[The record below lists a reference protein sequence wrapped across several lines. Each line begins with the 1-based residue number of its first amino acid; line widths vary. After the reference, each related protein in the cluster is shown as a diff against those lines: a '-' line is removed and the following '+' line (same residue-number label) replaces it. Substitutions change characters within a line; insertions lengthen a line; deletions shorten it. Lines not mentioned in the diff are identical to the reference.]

1 MHFYKHVR
9 PELLRHSLNPYST
22 KPYYFDALLG
32 RKKPHRDMANLLL
45 DKNKN
50 IVTYLDTHDCDFNNP
65 ERWRWEKSGLVIEK
79 PVEWTVDRVNYHGY
93 RMTISQIIPLEIYN
107 QTAYSL
113 IAETSYSDHF
123 TFYTEKTVKPILA
136 QRLFITISGR
146 YALRNLRQIGFQT
159 FDNVLDESYDSTAGL
174 QERCKQAL
182 DQVRYLES
190 QNQETILENIR
201 PICEHNYAHMMR
213 TNWYGEYFMPAFVS
227 YFNL

>member
-1 MHFYKHVR
+1 M
-9 PELLRHSLNPYST
+9 
-22 KPYYFDALLG
+22 
-32 RKKPHRDMANLLL
+32 
-45 DKNKN
+45 
-50 IVTYLDTHDCDFNNP
+50 
-65 ERWRWEKSGLVIEK
+65 
-79 PVEWTVDRVNYHGY
+79 
-93 RMTISQIIPLEIYN
+93 EIYN

-159 FDNVLDESYDSTAGL
+159 FDNVLDKSYDSTAGL